1 MIFSLFLVKSHKNV
15 AKLVLPCLQLLVTFF
30 GREGCG
36 SCHWVGIG
44 GLLELAKHERL
55 AVDMVSCISKQHW
68 KHEFLEYKNY
78 AIDGIIYVYI
88 YIYIYDGIYLLIHYI
103 QYNTISKPHGCE
115 MPEHLHQPFTNF
127 FFQAP
132 CRCKRKFSPWG
143 SI

>member
-1 MIFSLFLVKSHKNV
+1 MIFSLFLVKSHKNA

-78 AIDGIIYVYI
+78 VIDGIIYIYMMGYI
-88 YIYIYDGIYLLIHYI
+88 Y
-103 QYNTISKPHGCE
+103 
-115 MPEHLHQPFTNF
+115 
-127 FFQAP
+127 
-132 CRCKRKFSPWG
+132 
-143 SI
+143 